1 MSKFFYFISLYNSFH
16 YVVLGSSKQHTKG
29 MVLVNRISVVTIKME
44 KEKNILVDNKKVS
57 SPKDVYELMKDYL
70 KGADREYLVL
80 LSLDMKNNINSINTV
95 SIRSLNSSIVHP
107 REIFKTAILSN
118 AASIILIHNHPSGD
132 TTPSK
137 EDINIT
143 YRIKESGKILGI
155 ELLDHVILGDNS
167 YSSLKEKSIL

>member
-1 MSKFFYFISLYNSFH
+1 
-16 YVVLGSSKQHTKG
+16 

-44 KEKNILVDNKKVS
+44 KEKNILVDNKKIS

-95 SIRSLNSSIVHP
+95 SIGSLNSSIVHP

-143 YRIKESGKILGI
+143 YRIKESGKMLGI

>member
-1 MSKFFYFISLYNSFH
+1 M
-16 YVVLGSSKQHTKG
+16 
-29 MVLVNRISVVTIKME
+29 NRISVVTIKME

-57 SPKDVYELMKDYL
+57 SPKDVYKLMKDYL

-95 SIRSLNSSIVHP
+95 SIGSLNSSIVHP

>member
-1 MSKFFYFISLYNSFH
+1 
-16 YVVLGSSKQHTKG
+16 